1 MNVTKPLWGHD
12 LSDRERQVV
21 YMTGIAAG
29 IFPDLDGLVLP
40 IREHRTS
47 PLHTSIFWLGLIA
60 AIMVVAVIFRRRRA
74 FLTSLAVVIL
84 MGTWLH
90 LLLDAIFV
98 GVRLFVPLSDEYFR
112 FRGPISWRY
121 DNWVVNYILH
131 PVFLIEI
138 YVFVL
143 AAAVFQAKRS
153 NSGGILISSTLLN
166 RNRKLL
172 AISGLVTLAYAVN
185 WFLIYPITV
194 VE

>member
-1 MNVTKPLWGHD
+1 
-12 LSDRERQVV
+12 
-21 YMTGIAAG
+21 
-29 IFPDLDGLVLP
+29 
-40 IREHRTS
+40 
-47 PLHTSIFWLGLIA
+47 
-60 AIMVVAVIFRRRRA
+60 MVVAVIFRRRRA